1 MATNTNVIKFQPKA
15 RRQGGFTAV
24 PHDLLEAVA
33 SGKFKG
39 QQARVLLAV
48 ARLTLGW
55 QQERAVLTL
64 GRIAEVTN
72 MKATHIA
79 KALRELEAMGAIEVA
94 YTKAGRIIGIIDDY
108 ANWADQNGHSKTVTS
123 DQSGHSKV
131 TNLVTDPLDKESIK
145 HTKNPPVVPQTP
157 EEALTGPA
165 DADASAACVSADAE
179 ANQPAKPKTSAARFA
194 EFWAAYPRK
203 VGKAPSLAKWKAKR
217 LDALADRILADI
229 AERSRRDRKWLEGYI
244 PNPLTYLTQERWEDE
259 IEAPRAQAKPQQP
272 AEPVRRRRELGV

>member
-1 MATNTNVIKFQPKA
+1 MANNTNVIKFPQ
-15 RRQGGFTAV
+15 RRLAGGFTQI
-24 PHDLLEAVA
+24 PNDLLAA
-33 SGKFKG
+33 CISPTFRGSK
-39 QQARVLLAV
+39 AAVLLAV

-55 QQERAVLTL
+55 GVDKAKIKLSD
-64 GRIAEVTN
+64 IAE
-72 MKATHIA
+72 MA
-79 KALRELEAMGAIEVA
+79 KMSKSRVSEVLKELEAMGALDVV
-94 YTKAGRIIGIIDDY
+94 YTRTGRMIGIIDDY
-108 ANWADQNGHSKTVTS
+108 AALCSENPKPETRTVSENPNLEVRESRTLSKYST
-123 DQSGHSKV
+123 KY
-131 TNLVTDPLDKESIK
+131 I
-145 HTKNPPVVPQTP
+145 KNPPIVPQTP

-259 IEAPRAQAKPQQP
+259 IEAPRAQVKPQQP

>member
-1 MATNTNVIKFQPKA
+1 MATNTNVIKFPQ
-15 RRQGGFTAV
+15 RRLAGGFTQI
-24 PHDLLEAVA
+24 PNDLLAA
-33 SGKFKG
+33 CISPTFRGSK
-39 QQARVLLAV
+39 AAVLLAV

-55 QQERAVLTL
+55 GVDKAKIKLSD
-64 GRIAEVTN
+64 IAEMVK
-72 MKATHIA
+72 MSKSRVSEVL
-79 KALRELEAMGAIEVA
+79 KELEAMGALDVV
-94 YTKAGRIIGIIDDY
+94 YTRTGRMIGIIDDY
-108 ANWADQNGHSKTVTS
+108 AALCSENPKPEVRTVSENPNLEVRDSRTLSKYS
-123 DQSGHSKV
+123 NKYI
-131 TNLVTDPLDKESIK
+131 N
-145 HTKNPPVVPQTP
+145 NPPVVPQTP

-259 IEAPRAQAKPQQP
+259 IEAPRAQVKPQQP

>member
-1 MATNTNVIKFQPKA
+1 MATNTNVIKFPQ
-15 RRQGGFTAV
+15 RRLAGGFTQI
-24 PHDLLEAVA
+24 PNDLLAA
-33 SGKFKG
+33 CISPTFRGSK
-39 QQARVLLAV
+39 AAVLLAV

-55 QQERAVLTL
+55 GVDKAKIKLSD
-64 GRIAEVTN
+64 IAE
-72 MKATHIA
+72 MA
-79 KALRELEAMGAIEVA
+79 KMSKSRVSEVLKELEAMGALDVV
-94 YTKAGRIIGIIDDY
+94 YTRTGRMIGIIDDY
-108 ANWADQNGHSKTVTS
+108 AALCSENPKPETRTVSENPNLEVRESRTLSKYST
-123 DQSGHSKV
+123 KY
-131 TNLVTDPLDKESIK
+131 I
-145 HTKNPPVVPQTP
+145 KNPPIVPQTP

-259 IEAPRAQAKPQQP
+259 IEAPRAQVKPQQH

>member
-1 MATNTNVIKFQPKA
+1 MATNTNVIKFPQ
-15 RRQGGFTAV
+15 RRLAGGFTQI
-24 PHDLLEAVA
+24 PNDLLAA
-33 SGKFKG
+33 CISPTFRGSK
-39 QQARVLLAV
+39 AAVLLAV

-55 QQERAVLTL
+55 GVDKAKIKLSD
-64 GRIAEVTN
+64 IAEMVK
-72 MKATHIA
+72 MSKSRVSEVL
-79 KALRELEAMGAIEVA
+79 KELEAMGALDVV
-94 YTKAGRIIGIIDDY
+94 YTRTGRMIGIIDDY
-108 ANWADQNGHSKTVTS
+108 AALCSENPKPETRTVSENPNLEVRESRTLSKYST
-123 DQSGHSKV
+123 KY
-131 TNLVTDPLDKESIK
+131 I
-145 HTKNPPVVPQTP
+145 KNPPIVPQTP

-259 IEAPRAQAKPQQP
+259 IEAPRAQVKPQQH

>member
-1 MATNTNVIKFQPKA
+1 MATNTNVIKFPQ
-15 RRQGGFTAV
+15 RRLAGGFTQI
-24 PHDLLEAVA
+24 PNDLLAA
-33 SGKFKG
+33 CISPTFRGSK
-39 QQARVLLAV
+39 AAVLLAV

-55 QQERAVLTL
+55 GVGKAKIKLSD
-64 GRIAEVTN
+64 IAE
-72 MKATHIA
+72 MA
-79 KALRELEAMGAIEVA
+79 KMSKSRVSEVLKELEAMGALDVV
-94 YTKAGRIIGIIDDY
+94 YTRTGRMIGIIDDY
-108 ANWADQNGHSKTVTS
+108 AALCSENPKPETRTVSENPNLEVRDSRTLSKYST
-123 DQSGHSKV
+123 KY
-131 TNLVTDPLDKESIK
+131 I
-145 HTKNPPVVPQTP
+145 KNPPIVPQTP

-259 IEAPRAQAKPQQP
+259 IEAPRAQVKPQQP

>member
-1 MATNTNVIKFQPKA
+1 MATNTNVIKFPQ
-15 RRQGGFTAV
+15 RRLAGGFTQI
-24 PHDLLEAVA
+24 PNDLLAA
-33 SGKFKG
+33 CISPTFRGSK
-39 QQARVLLAV
+39 AAVLLAV

-55 QQERAVLTL
+55 GVGKAKIKLSD
-64 GRIAEVTN
+64 IAE
-72 MKATHIA
+72 MA
-79 KALRELEAMGAIEVA
+79 KMSKSRVSEVLKELEAMGALDVV
-94 YTKAGRIIGIIDDY
+94 YTRTGRMIGIIDDY
-108 ANWADQNGHSKTVTS
+108 AALCSENPKPETRTVSENPNLEVRESRTLSKYST
-123 DQSGHSKV
+123 KY
-131 TNLVTDPLDKESIK
+131 I
-145 HTKNPPVVPQTP
+145 KNPPVVPQTP

-259 IEAPRAQAKPQQP
+259 IEAPRAQVKPQQP

>member
-1 MATNTNVIKFQPKA
+1 MANNTNVIKFPQ
-15 RRQGGFTAV
+15 RRLAGGFTQI
-24 PHDLLEAVA
+24 PNDLLAA
-33 SGKFKG
+33 CISPTFRGSK
-39 QQARVLLAV
+39 AAVLLAV

-55 QQERAVLTL
+55 GVDKAKIKLSD
-64 GRIAEVTN
+64 IAEMVK
-72 MKATHIA
+72 MSKSRVSEVL
-79 KALRELEAMGAIEVA
+79 KELEAMGALDVV
-94 YTKAGRIIGIIDDY
+94 YTRTGRMIGIIDDY
-108 ANWADQNGHSKTVTS
+108 AALCSENPKPETRTVSENPNLEVRESRTLSKYST
-123 DQSGHSKV
+123 KY
-131 TNLVTDPLDKESIK
+131 I
-145 HTKNPPVVPQTP
+145 KNPPIVPQTP

-259 IEAPRAQAKPQQP
+259 IEAPRAQVKPQQP

>member
-1 MATNTNVIKFQPKA
+1 MATNTNVIKFPQ
-15 RRQGGFTAV
+15 RRLAGGFTQI
-24 PHDLLEAVA
+24 PNDLLAA
-33 SGKFKG
+33 CISPTFRGSK
-39 QQARVLLAV
+39 AAVLLAV

-55 QQERAVLTL
+55 GVDKAKIKLSD
-64 GRIAEVTN
+64 IAE
-72 MKATHIA
+72 MA
-79 KALRELEAMGAIEVA
+79 KMSKSRVSEVLKELEAMGALDVV
-94 YTKAGRIIGIIDDY
+94 YTRTGRMIGIIDDY
-108 ANWADQNGHSKTVTS
+108 AALCSENPKPETRTVSENPNLEVRESRTLSKYST
-123 DQSGHSKV
+123 KY
-131 TNLVTDPLDKESIK
+131 I
-145 HTKNPPVVPQTP
+145 KNPPIVPQTP

-259 IEAPRAQAKPQQP
+259 IEAPRAQVKPQQP

>member
-1 MATNTNVIKFQPKA
+1 MATNTNVIKFPQ
-15 RRQGGFTAV
+15 RRLAGGFTQI
-24 PHDLLEAVA
+24 PNDLLAA
-33 SGKFKG
+33 CISPTFRGSK
-39 QQARVLLAV
+39 AAVLLAV

-55 QQERAVLTL
+55 GVDKAKIKLSD
-64 GRIAEVTN
+64 IAEMVK
-72 MKATHIA
+72 MSKSRVSEVL
-79 KALRELEAMGAIEVA
+79 KELEAMGALDVV
-94 YTKAGRIIGIIDDY
+94 YTRTGRMIGIIDDY
-108 ANWADQNGHSKTVTS
+108 AALCSENPKPETRTVSENPNLEVRDSRTLSKYST
-123 DQSGHSKV
+123 KY
-131 TNLVTDPLDKESIK
+131 I
-145 HTKNPPVVPQTP
+145 KNPPIVPQTP

-259 IEAPRAQAKPQQP
+259 IEAPRAQVKPQQP

>member
-1 MATNTNVIKFQPKA
+1 MATNTNVIKFPQ
-15 RRQGGFTAV
+15 RRLAGGFTQI
-24 PHDLLEAVA
+24 PNDLLAA
-33 SGKFKG
+33 CISPTFRGSK
-39 QQARVLLAV
+39 AAVLLAV

-55 QQERAVLTL
+55 GVDKAKIKLSD
-64 GRIAEVTN
+64 IAEMVK
-72 MKATHIA
+72 MSKSRVSEVL
-79 KALRELEAMGAIEVA
+79 KELEAMGALDVV
-94 YTKAGRIIGIIDDY
+94 YTRTGRMIGIIDDY
-108 ANWADQNGHSKTVTS
+108 AALCSENPKPETRTVSENPNLEVRESRTLSKYST
-123 DQSGHSKV
+123 KY
-131 TNLVTDPLDKESIK
+131 I
-145 HTKNPPVVPQTP
+145 KNPPIVPQTP

-259 IEAPRAQAKPQQP
+259 IEAPRAQVKPQQP

>member
-1 MATNTNVIKFQPKA
+1 MATNTNVIKFPQ
-15 RRQGGFTAV
+15 RRLAGGFTQI
-24 PHDLLEAVA
+24 PNDLLAA
-33 SGKFKG
+33 CISPTFRGSK
-39 QQARVLLAV
+39 AAVLLAV

-55 QQERAVLTL
+55 GLDKAKLKL
-64 GRIAEVTN
+64 SDIAEMAEMSKSRVSEVL
-72 MKATHIA
+72 K
-79 KALRELEAMGAIEVA
+79 ELEAMGALDVV
-94 YTKAGRIIGIIDDY
+94 YTRTGRMIGIIDDY
-108 ANWADQNGHSKTVTS
+108 AALRSENPKPEVRTVSENPNLEVRDSRTLSKYST
-123 DQSGHSKV
+123 KY
-131 TNLVTDPLDKESIK
+131 I
-145 HTKNPPVVPQTP
+145 KNPPVVPQTP

-272 AEPVRRRRELGV
+272 AESVRRRRELGV